1 MDELKMYVLQEELE
15 KIQGMNNDFAK
26 AKVALGELELN
37 KQGVLNQINAM
48 RQEFSEYEKM
58 LISKYG
64 QDSVINLQTGEVTKK
79 QNG

>member
-1 MDELKMYVLQEELE
+1 MEGLKNYVLQEELE

-26 AKVALGELELN
+26 AKIALGELELN
-37 KQGVLNQINAM
+37 KQGVLTQINAM

-58 LISKYG
+58 LILKYG

-79 QNG
+79 

>member
-26 AKVALGELELN
+26 AKVALGDLELN

-79 QNG
+79 

>member
-1 MDELKMYVLQEELE
+1 MYVLQEELE
-15 KIQGMNNDFAK
+15 KIQGMNSFFAK
-26 AKVALGELELN
+26 AKMELGDIELS
-37 KQGVLNQINAM
+37 KQGVLNQINVM

-79 QNG
+79 

>member
-1 MDELKMYVLQEELE
+1 MDELKVFVLQEELE

-26 AKVALGELELN
+26 AKVALGEMELN
-37 KQGVLNQINAM
+37 KQGILNQINAM

-58 LISKYG
+58 LIIKYG

-79 QNG
+79 Q

>member
-1 MDELKMYVLQEELE
+1 MEGLKNYVLQEELE

-26 AKVALGELELN
+26 AKIALGELELN

-58 LISKYG
+58 LILKYG

-79 QNG
+79 T